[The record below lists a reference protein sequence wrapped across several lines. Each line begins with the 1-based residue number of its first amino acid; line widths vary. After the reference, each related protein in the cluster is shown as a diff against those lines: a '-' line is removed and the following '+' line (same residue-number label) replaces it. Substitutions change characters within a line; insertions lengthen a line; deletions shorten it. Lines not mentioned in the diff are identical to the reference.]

1 MAAKIIDGK
10 AMAAVIRQEIRA
22 EVDRLKSKYNRV
34 PGFAAIIVGERK
46 DSQTY
51 VRLKYKAANECGY
64 QSFNVELPESATQEQ
79 LEQAIDNLNRNADC
93 HGIIVQLP
101 LPSHIHEHSA
111 LRKISP
117 DKDVDAALPVNVGLL
132 HCKGVDPL
140 FLPCTPAGII
150 EMLQRSDIPIAGKR
164 AVVLGR
170 SNIVG
175 APVAALLMEHNATVT
190 IVHSGTPLGDIE
202 DIVRHSDIVVSAI
215 GKPEFVKGDWLKE
228 GAAVIDVGTTP
239 VNDPTKKAGHR
250 LAGDVDFES
259 AKTRAGFLSPV
270 PGGVGPMTIAML
282 LRNTLR
288 AFKASVGEAD
298 K

>member
-1 MAAKIIDGK
+1 MAQIIDGK
-10 AMAAVIRQEIRA
+10 AIAAAIRADIRA
-22 EVDRLKSKYNRV
+22 EVDQLKAKHQKV

-51 VRLKYKAANECGY
+51 VRLKYKAAAECGY
-64 QSFNVELPESATQEQ
+64 QSFNVELPESATQEDV
-79 LEQAIDNLNRNADC
+79 EHAVEALNGNAEC

-101 LPSHIHEHSA
+101 LPPHINEHKA
-111 LRKISP
+111 LLQIHP
-117 DKDVDAALPVNVGLL
+117 DKDVDAALPINVGLL

-150 EMLQRSDIPIAGKR
+150 EMLQRSGIPIAGRR

-190 IVHSGTPLGDIE
+190 IVHSGTPLSDIE
-202 DIVRHSDIVVSAI
+202 EIVCKSDIVVSAI
-215 GKPEFVKGDWLKE
+215 GKPGFVKGSWLKQ

-239 VNDPTKKAGHR
+239 VDDPSKKAGYR
-250 LAGDVDFES
+250 LAGDVDFET
-259 AKTRAGFLSPV
+259 AKERAGFLSPV

-288 AFKASVGEAD
+288 GFKAFLGEA
-298 K
+298 